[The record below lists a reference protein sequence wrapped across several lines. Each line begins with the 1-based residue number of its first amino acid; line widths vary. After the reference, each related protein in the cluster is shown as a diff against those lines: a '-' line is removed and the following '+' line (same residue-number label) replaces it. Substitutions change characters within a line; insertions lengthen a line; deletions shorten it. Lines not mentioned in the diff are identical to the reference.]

1 MGLYHRN
8 LVLGPQTRKI
18 HPMASIFSLTSHLVF
33 GHVGAQASGPA
44 LQAMGH
50 EVWHLPTVLFSNH
63 PGHGGFGG
71 GPVDIAF
78 QNQLLDGLL
87 ERNLLADCTAVHT
100 GYLGQA
106 GSIDIALRAMDAA
119 PDSLVLCD
127 PVLGDDG
134 NLYVAEDLAVALR
147 ERLLPRAD
155 LATPNRFELAWL
167 SGRQINGLDD
177 VISAARDLGP
187 EIVVCTS
194 AEKAGKLL
202 YNLAITPEG
211 VYQVAVPLIADGAAV
226 PKGTGDAFAAIFLGH
241 YLNHRDIAAALA
253 WASAAL
259 HGLIQASIARQ
270 SSELAVIT
278 AQNQITAPSQMFAVE
293 RLD

>member
-1 MGLYHRN
+1 
-8 LVLGPQTRKI
+8 
-18 HPMASIFSLTSHLVF
+18 MANIFSLTSHLVH

-71 GPVDIAF
+71 GPVQIAF

-87 ERNLLADCTAVHT
+87 ARNFLADCAAVHT
-100 GYLGQA
+100 GYLGQVD
-106 GSIDIALRAMDAA
+106 SIDVALRAMDAA
-119 PDSLVLCD
+119 RDSLLLCD
-127 PVLGDDG
+127 PVLGDEG
-134 NLYVAEDLAVALR
+134 KLYVSEDLAATLR

-155 LATPNRFELAWL
+155 LVTPNRFELAWL
-167 SGRQINGLDD
+167 SGQEINGLDD
-177 VISAARDLGP
+177 AVAAAQGLGP

-194 AEKAGKLL
+194 AAQSGERL
-202 YNLAITPEG
+202 YNLAVTPEG
-211 VYQVAVPLIADGAAV
+211 IYQVGVPFFTNGAAV
-226 PKGTGDAFAAIFLGH
+226 PKGTGDAFAAVLLGH

-259 HGLIQASIARQ
+259 HGLIQASISRQ
-270 SSELAVIT
+270 SNELAVIA
-278 AQNQITAPSQMFAVE
+278 AQDQITAPSQMFEVE

>member
-1 MGLYHRN
+1 
-8 LVLGPQTRKI
+8 
-18 HPMASIFSLTSHLVF
+18 MANIFSLTSHLVH

-71 GPVDIAF
+71 GSVQIAF

-87 ERNLLADCTAVHT
+87 ARNFLADCAAVHT
-100 GYLGQA
+100 GYLGQVD
-106 GSIDIALRAMDAA
+106 SIDVALRATDAA
-119 PDSLVLCD
+119 RDSLLLCD
-127 PVLGDDG
+127 PILGDEG
-134 NLYVAEDLAVALR
+134 KLYVSEDLAAALR
-147 ERLLPRAD
+147 QRLLPRAD
-155 LATPNRFELAWL
+155 LVTPNRFELAWL
-167 SGRQINGLDD
+167 SGQEINGLDD
-177 VISAARDLGP
+177 AVAAAQGLGP

-194 AEKAGKLL
+194 AAQAGERL
-202 YNLAITPEG
+202 YNLAVTPEG
-211 VYQVAVPLIADGAAV
+211 IYQVGVPFFTNGAAV
-226 PKGTGDAFAAIFLGH
+226 PKGTGDAFAAILLGH

-259 HGLIQASIARQ
+259 HGLIQASIAMQ
-270 SSELAVIT
+270 GDELAMVA
-278 AQNQITAPSQMFAVE
+278 AQDQITAPSRTFEVE

>member
-1 MGLYHRN
+1 
-8 LVLGPQTRKI
+8 
-18 HPMASIFSLTSHLVF
+18 MANIFSLTSHLVH

-71 GPVDIAF
+71 GSVQIAF

-87 ERNLLADCTAVHT
+87 ARNFLADCAAVHT
-100 GYLGQA
+100 GYLGQVD
-106 GSIDIALRAMDAA
+106 SIDVALRATDAA
-119 PDSLVLCD
+119 RDSLLLCD
-127 PVLGDDG
+127 PVLGDEG
-134 NLYVAEDLAVALR
+134 KLYVSEDLAAALR
-147 ERLLPRAD
+147 QRLLPRAD
-155 LATPNRFELAWL
+155 LVTPNRFELAWL
-167 SGRQINGLDD
+167 SGQEINGLDD
-177 VISAARDLGP
+177 AVAAAQGLGP

-194 AEKAGKLL
+194 AAQAGERL
-202 YNLAITPEG
+202 YNLAVTPEG
-211 VYQVAVPLIADGAAV
+211 IYQVGVPFFTNGAAV
-226 PKGTGDAFAAIFLGH
+226 PKGTGDAFAAILLGH

-270 SSELAVIT
+270 SNELAVIA
-278 AQNQITAPSQMFAVE
+278 AQDQITAPSQMFEVE

>member
-1 MGLYHRN
+1 
-8 LVLGPQTRKI
+8 
-18 HPMASIFSLTSHLVF
+18 MANIFSLTSHLVH

-71 GPVDIAF
+71 GSVQIAF

-87 ERNLLADCTAVHT
+87 ARNFLADCAAVHT
-100 GYLGQA
+100 GYLGQV
-106 GSIDIALRAMDAA
+106 GSIDVALRAMDAA
-119 PDSLVLCD
+119 RDSLLLCD
-127 PVLGDDG
+127 PVLGDEG
-134 NLYVAEDLAVALR
+134 KLYVSEDLAATLR

-155 LATPNRFELAWL
+155 LVTPNRFELAWL
-167 SGRQINGLDD
+167 SGQEINGLDD
-177 VISAARDLGP
+177 AVAAAQGLGP

-194 AEKAGKLL
+194 AAQAGERL
-202 YNLAITPEG
+202 YNLAVTPEG
-211 VYQVAVPLIADGAAV
+211 IYQVGVPFFTNGAAV
-226 PKGTGDAFAAIFLGH
+226 PKGTGDAFAAILLGH

-270 SSELAVIT
+270 SNELAVIA
-278 AQNQITAPSQMFAVE
+278 AQDQITAPSQMFEVE